1 MEVKSRS
8 KVYYVSGAMWKV
20 GRVFKLTLSS
30 SFVKAYARLGFG
42 RSVMMCQGKC
52 EKNLANCFHK

>member
-30 SFVKAYARLGFG
+30 SFVKAYALGFG